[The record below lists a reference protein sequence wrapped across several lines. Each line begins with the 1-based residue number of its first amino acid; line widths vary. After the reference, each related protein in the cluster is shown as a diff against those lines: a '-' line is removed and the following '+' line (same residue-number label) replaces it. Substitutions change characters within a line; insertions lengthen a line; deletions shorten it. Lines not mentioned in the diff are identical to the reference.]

1 MTTYP
6 PYTSVGFSARG
17 LTVRLSGRNPVSGY
31 SFDAE
36 IYLEAGHASYRAERP
51 FEEEEPLQ
59 LEISANF
66 HPNKWTRAGVEITG
80 FLGLEAAFLSSN
92 GLDVQIEH
100 RKGTAKNCHLIC
112 FENGETSSGPC
123 LTCPD
128 GPYHIRICC

>member
-6 PYTSVGFSARG
+6 PYTSVGFNARG

-36 IYLEAGHASYRAERP
+36 LYLAAGSASYRAERP
-51 FEEEEPLQ
+51 FDEDETLQ

-66 HPNKWTRAGVEITG
+66 HSDKWTSARVEIAG
-80 FLGLEAAFLSSN
+80 FLGVEMALLSSN
-92 GLDVQIEH
+92 GLDIQIQH
-100 RKGTAKNCHLIC
+100 RKGTGKNCHLLC
-112 FENGETSSGPC
+112 LESGETSNGPC

-128 GPYHIRICC
+128 GPYYIRICC